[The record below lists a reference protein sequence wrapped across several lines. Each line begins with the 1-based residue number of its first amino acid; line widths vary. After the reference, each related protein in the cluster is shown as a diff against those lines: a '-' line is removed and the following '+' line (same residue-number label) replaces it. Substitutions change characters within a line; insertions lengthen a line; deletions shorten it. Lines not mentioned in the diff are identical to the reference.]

1 MKIIV
6 FDIGGTLMEY
16 KNMPNVWIEFYE
28 KAFRHVREKLR
39 LPLTDEQLAKSLEIL
54 RSFNP
59 KVNYREKDYSPE
71 YIFSHVTKGW
81 CGDFSAAEVISA
93 FYESMALT
101 PYIYPDSIPALE
113 RLHADGWTICTLTD
127 VATGMPDELHKSY
140 FPELMPYFD
149 LYVSSLSCGWRKPNV
164 GGLKVIEQRFGAEM
178 SGFVFVGDEEKDIK
192 TAKNAH
198 CTSVLIDRK
207 NRSCD
212 FGQDYTIHT
221 MDELF
226 AVI

>member
-16 KNMPNVWIEFYE
+16 RNMPNVWIEFYE

-39 LPLTDEQLAKSLEIL
+39 LSLSDEQLAHSLEIL

-71 YIFSHVTKGW
+71 YIFGRVTEGW
-81 CGDFSAAEVISA
+81 RGEFSLRDVIST

-101 PYIYPDSIPALE
+101 PYIYPDSVPALE
-113 RLHADGWTICTLTD
+113 RLHAGGWTICTLTD

-140 FPELMPYFD
+140 FPELMPYFN

-164 GGLKVIEQRFGAEM
+164 GGLKVIEQHFGADM
-178 SGFVFVGDEEKDIK
+178 RNFVFVGDEEKDIK
-192 TAKNAH
+192 TAQNAH
-198 CTSVLIDRK
+198 CVSVLIDRK
-207 NRSCD
+207 ERGAS
-212 FGQDYTIHT
+212 FGQDHTIHT
-221 MDELF
+221 LDGLF
-226 AVI
+226 SII

>member
-16 KNMPNVWIEFYE
+16 RDMPNVWIEFYE
-28 KAFRHVREKLR
+28 KAFRYVREKLR
-39 LPLTDEQLAKSLEIL
+39 LPLSDEQLARSLDIL

-59 KVNYREKDYSPE
+59 KVNYREKDYTPE
-71 YIFSHVTKGW
+71 YIFARVTEGW
-81 CGDFSAAEVISA
+81 GGDAPLSEIIST

-101 PYIYPDSIPALE
+101 PYIYPDSIPVLK

-149 LYVSSLSCGWRKPNV
+149 LYVSSLSCGWRKPNT
-164 GGLKVIEQRFGAEM
+164 GGLKVIERHFGAEM
-178 SGFVFVGDEEKDIK
+178 SSFVFVGDEEKDIK
-192 TAKNAH
+192 TAQNAH

-207 NRSCD
+207 KRAPS
-212 FGQDYTIHT
+212 FGQDHTIHT
-221 MDELF
+221 LDEIF
-226 AVI
+226 SVI